1 MHGLHEVAGGGIM
14 KDVIERLKQQIE
26 DIEKEAKA
34 CQWVSAED
42 ELPELEEAVLILNG
56 NDWDH
61 RYNRIETGR
70 RVKINEDGDWC
81 WYGYVFNTM
90 HTHVTHWMP
99 LP

>member
-1 MHGLHEVAGGGIM
+1 M

-26 DIEKEAKA
+26 EIAQEAKA
-34 CQWVSAED
+34 GEWISAGER
-42 ELPELEEAVLILNG
+42 LPEIEEPVLILSG

-70 RVKINEDGDWC
+70 RVKTNEDGSWC
-81 WYGYVFNTM
+81 WYGYAFNTM
-90 HTHVTHWMP
+90 HTHVTRWMP